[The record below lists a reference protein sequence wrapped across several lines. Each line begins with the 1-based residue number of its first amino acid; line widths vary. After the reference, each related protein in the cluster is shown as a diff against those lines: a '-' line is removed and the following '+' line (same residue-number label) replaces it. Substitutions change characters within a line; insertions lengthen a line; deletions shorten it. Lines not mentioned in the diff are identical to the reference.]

1 MQKRYNKFILKG
13 SLALE
18 SYHDVNNDNHEL
30 FINYN
35 KKLKHYR
42 MLDNKTINDTKQIAD
57 EFLNVLEKIGLDNF
71 IIYYDGDVEY
81 LNKK

>member
-35 KKLKHYR
+35 KIKRLV
-42 MLDNKTINDTKQIAD
+42 N
-57 EFLNVLEKIGLDNF
+57 
-71 IIYYDGDVEY
+71 IIYDQE
-81 LNKK
+81 KSFAF

>member
-30 FINYN
+30 FIDYN

-42 MLDNKTINDTKQIAD
+42 MLDNKTINDTK
-57 EFLNVLEKIGLDNF
+57 
-71 IIYYDGDVEY
+71 
-81 LNKK
+81 